1 MVDLRTKVEDD
12 RGLIKKIEL
21 IIPGFRGYRLRE
33 DLRIADRLLREALVR
48 ELKIAANNFE
58 GIRGELA
65 REQELSV
72 LEDAAR
78 LVSKINMLVE
88 KIRHAEQGYTGISPD
103 HKINIPEL
111 NQMYEWDLGLFGHI
125 DNLNGISGHLRAGIS
140 TMDGNELAAE
150 ISRSLDALDNFEQ
163 ILEHRR
169 AAFAGL
175 EAREG

>member
-1 MVDLRTKVEDD
+1 MVDLRTKVEED

-21 IIPGFRGYRLRE
+21 IIPGFRGYRFRE
-33 DLRIADRLLREALVR
+33 DLRIADRLLREVLVR
-48 ELKIAANNFE
+48 DLKVAANNFE
-58 GIRGELA
+58 EVRGELS
-65 REQELSV
+65 RRQELNV

-78 LVSKINMLVE
+78 LVSKINMLME

-111 NQMYEWDLGLFGHI
+111 NQMYEWDLGLLGHI
-125 DNLNGISGHLRAGIS
+125 DNLNNISGNLKRSIS
-140 TMDGNELAAE
+140 IMDGKKWADE
-150 ISRSLDALDNFEQ
+150 ISNSLDALKNFEH

-175 EAREG
+175 ELREG